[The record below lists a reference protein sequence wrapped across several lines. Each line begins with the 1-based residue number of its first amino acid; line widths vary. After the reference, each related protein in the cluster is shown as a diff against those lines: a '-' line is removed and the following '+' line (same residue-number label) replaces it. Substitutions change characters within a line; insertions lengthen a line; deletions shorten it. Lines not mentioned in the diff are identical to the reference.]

1 MDSSYW
7 PYLAIV
13 ILIAL
18 SAFFSGSEI
27 AFASANKMRLKKGAA
42 EKGLR
47 ERLAFE
53 ISENY
58 STALSSILIGNNLV
72 NIAASSVA
80 TVIAMSIFGEEST
93 KGPAIATAVMTILIL
108 IFGEITPKNLAKDF
122 PEAFAL
128 FSAPII
134 QFLSWIFFAFNFL
147 FSMWKKLLSKIFKT
161 KEDTKMSQEELLMLV
176 DEVEQDGSIDG
187 DEGSLLRNV
196 IEFTDLTAD
205 EILTR
210 RVNVVGFSVD
220 ATREEIAQLF
230 SDSKFSRLLVYDPD
244 IDHISGVLHQK
255 DFYTAEG
262 ITDRPIEELITPPLF
277 IPATTQSSDLLR
289 LFQVNQTH
297 LAVVVDEYGETQGIV
312 TMEDILEE
320 LVGDIWD
327 EHDEI
332 VENFRDLGDDTYEV
346 DCEVSPEDFKEFFH
360 VEIETEC
367 STVNGWISEQLCKI
381 PENDDAF
388 EYENL
393 YIRVVEIDSHRAK
406 YAQVKIFQKP
416 EEEEAEERYT
426 ALP

>member
-1 MDSSYW
+1 MYF
-7 PYLAIV
+7 
-13 ILIAL
+13 ILIPMAICL
-18 SAFFSGSEI
+18 ICSAYFSATET
-27 AFASANKMRLKKGAA
+27 AFSTFNRTRMKTLA
-42 EKGLR
+42 EKGNSRAKLVLK
-47 ERLAFE
+47 LAD
-53 ISENY
+53 NY
-58 STALSSILIGNNLV
+58 NNLLSTVLIGNNIV
-72 NIAASSVA
+72 NIALASMGTLFFVDLVGGESGA
-80 TVIAMSIFGEEST
+80 TVS
-93 KGPAIATAVMTILIL
+93 TAVITIVVL

-161 KEDTKMSQEELLMLV
+161 KEDTRMSQEELLMLV

-210 RVNVVGFSVD
+210 RVNLVGFPVD

-255 DFYTAEG
+255 DFYTGEG
-262 ITDRPIEELITPPLF
+262 ITEKPIEELITPPLF

-297 LAVVVDEYGETQGIV
+297 LAVVVDEYGETLGIV

-332 VENFRDLGDDTYEV
+332 VENFRDLGDDTFEV
-346 DCEVSPEDFKEFFH
+346 DCEVSPEEFQEFFH

-406 YAQVKIFQKP
+406 YAQVKILPKD
-416 EEEEAEERYT
+416 EEEETEERYT
-426 ALP
+426 TSS

>member
-1 MDSSYW
+1 MYF
-7 PYLAIV
+7 
-13 ILIAL
+13 ILIPMAICL
-18 SAFFSGSEI
+18 ICSAYFSATET
-27 AFASANKMRLKKGAA
+27 AFSTFNRTRMKTLA
-42 EKGLR
+42 EKGNSRAKLVLK
-47 ERLAFE
+47 LAD
-53 ISENY
+53 NY
-58 STALSSILIGNNLV
+58 NNLLSTVLIGNNIV
-72 NIAASSVA
+72 NIALASMGTLFFVDLVGGESGA
-80 TVIAMSIFGEEST
+80 TVS
-93 KGPAIATAVMTILIL
+93 TAVITIVVL

-210 RVNVVGFSVD
+210 RVNLVGFPVD

-262 ITDRPIEELITPPLF
+262 ITEKPIEELMTPPLF

-297 LAVVVDEYGETQGIV
+297 LAVVVDEYGETLGIV

-346 DCEVSPEDFKEFFH
+346 DCEVSPEEFKEFFH

-406 YAQVKIFQKP
+406 YAQVNILPKG
-416 EEEEAEERYT
+416 EEEETEERYT
-426 ALP
+426 TSL